1 MTSGDSAAPS
11 GRGGTVVVADDD
23 RLTRELVAR
32 MLRGRG
38 YEVETVA
45 DGQAAVER
53 IARGGVHLVLLDV
66 LMPRLGGL
74 EACRLVKSMTSGSFL
89 PVVLVTVKTDSASR
103 VEGLRIGADDYVCK
117 PFDENEL
124 VARVEAMLRIKRL
137 HDHVAE
143 AKVRLEQLS
152 IHDDLTG
159 LFNYRYLHARLGEE
173 FKRAERHH
181 EPLACLAI
189 DIDRLQLQNERGG
202 REHGDR
208 VIRQV
213 ADAIRRATKEGD
225 VLARF
230 GGDEFLVVLP
240 GLHFAGAA
248 AVAERIFTDVAER
261 PVMSEATRGH
271 PVSLSIG
278 VSLFPSRDVRTKDA
292 LLRSADAA
300 LGIAKREGGRRVCV
314 HQQEGQIYVPIT
326 DAADPN
332 ASKPPGS
339 KGKSGV

>member
-1 MTSGDSAAPS
+1 
-11 GRGGTVVVADDD
+11 
-23 RLTRELVAR
+23 
-32 MLRGRG
+32 
-38 YEVETVA
+38 VETVA

-53 IARGGVHLVLLDV
+53 VARGGVHLVLLDV

-74 EACRLVKSMTSGSFL
+74 EACRLLKSMTSGSFL

-143 AKVRLEQLS
+143 ARQRLEQLS

-159 LFNYRYLHARLGEE
+159 LFNYRYLHVRLGEE
-173 FKRAERHH
+173 FKRAERHQ

-189 DIDRLQLQNERGG
+189 DIDRLQLQNELGG

-213 ADAIRRATKEGD
+213 ADAIRRATRDGD
-225 VLARF
+225 VVARF
-230 GGDEFLVVLP
+230 GGDEFLAVLP
-240 GLHFAGAA
+240 GLHFAGAT
-248 AVAERIFTDVAER
+248 AVAERIFTDVNDR
-261 PVMSEATRGH
+261 PVLSEAARGN
-271 PVSLSIG
+271 PVAVSIG
-278 VSLFPSRDVRTKDA
+278 VSLFPGRDIRTKDA
-292 LLRSADAA
+292 LLRAADTA
-300 LGIAKREGGRRVCV
+300 LGFAKREGGRRVCV
-314 HQQEGQIYVPIT
+314 HQQEGQIYVPIRDSGET
-326 DAADPN
+326 
-332 ASKPPGS
+332 ASTPSAKVPRNRG
-339 KGKSGV
+339 GT